1 MTVASQIV
9 LADALE
15 TPVNHTFL
23 PIGKDDKGTMWF
35 TDTSIDSPVGYGRI
49 SVELKSSAPIRAGQS
64 GADRSYR
71 MRIGLHRPV
80 LQETSY
86 VLNGNVPA
94 PSVAYIPRAF
104 VEYIIPERS
113 KAQDRKDLRKM
124 MFNLQNDANIIAVV
138 EGLNYLV

>member
-9 LADALE
+9 LADAQE

-35 TDTSIDSPVGYGRI
+35 TDTSVDSPVGYGRI
-49 SVELKSSAPIRAGQS
+49 SVELKSPVPIRAGQS
-64 GADRSYR
+64 SADRSYR

-80 LQETSY
+80 LQETNY
-86 VLNGNVPA
+86 VLGNVPA
-94 PSVAYIPRAF
+94 PTVAYIPRSF

-113 KAQDRKDLRKM
+113 SLQDRKNLRKM
-124 MFNLQNDANIIAVV
+124 MFNLQNDANLIAVV
-138 EGLNYLV
+138 EGLNYLI